1 MKITN
6 DGVQNIP
13 GFLLWQAAK
22 LWQHKLTVA
31 LKPYGLTATQ
41 FVILANIVRLNSVE
55 SEVTQI
61 KLSHATK
68 IDAMTTS
75 QVLLTLEHK
84 RLVKR
89 AAIVTNK
96 RAYAVVTTRQGA
108 KLAEQ
113 ALEVVA
119 AMQQEFFAG
128 VEKGQGLHI
137 LTEALRQLIVDTGEQ
152 KEPR

>member
-6 DGVQNIP
+6 DGVQTIP

-41 FVILANIVRLNSVE
+41 FVVLANTVRLNAVE
-55 SEVTQI
+55 SETTQI

-75 QVLLTLEHK
+75 QVLLTLERK
-84 RLVKR
+84 GLVKR
-89 AAIVTNK
+89 AAIATNK
-96 RAYAVVTTRQGA
+96 RAYAVIATPEGTE
-108 KLAEQ
+108 LAEQ
-113 ALEVVA
+113 ALGVVA
-119 AMQQEFFAG
+119 AVQQEFFT
-128 VEKGQGLHI
+128 GLQKSQRLDALI
-137 LTEALRQLIVDTGEQ
+137 EALQQLVVEAS
-152 KEPR
+152 E